1 MVNNRNVKPACLW
14 PEDGRNLPEPSLSA
28 ALSGT
33 VVVLF
38 TWFMSIGDK
47 PLGLNLGGHVPVSW
61 LFGRSAFVPKA

>member
-1 MVNNRNVKPACLW
+1 MGSLPACGLRT
-14 PEDGRNLPEPSLSA
+14 EGTFPSPACRQLCP
-28 ALSGT
+28 GT